1 MTTEGGTKT
10 LCLGARL
17 SARMSDLA
25 AGLIATAL
33 DISLTEAAERI
44 RSKPQAEMAEAA
56 EQLVAGTGWLPAA
69 LRMPEP
75 EAEQPV
81 PAEGEDA
88 GIVEP
93 SEAEAPDTEAEDGEA
108 AYSVAAE

>member
-1 MTTEGGTKT
+1 MGSEM
-10 LCLGARL
+10 C
-17 SARMSDLA
+17 
-25 AGLIATAL
+25 
-33 DISLTEAAERI
+33 I
-44 RSKPQAEMAEAA
+44 RDRAEMAEAA
-56 EQLVAGTGWLPAA
+56 EQLVAGAGWLPAV

-81 PAEGEDA
+81 PAEDEDA
-88 GIVEP
+88 GIAEP